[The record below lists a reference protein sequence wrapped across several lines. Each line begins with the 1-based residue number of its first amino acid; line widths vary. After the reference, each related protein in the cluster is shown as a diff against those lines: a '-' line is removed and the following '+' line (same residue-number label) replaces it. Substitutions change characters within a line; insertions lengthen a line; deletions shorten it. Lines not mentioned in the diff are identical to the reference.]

1 MGQNVIH
8 GDHTENGSVFN
19 GKVSVKNGR
28 PMRVFNFKL
37 TPAVLD
43 MRVCK
48 PEGGRRYVICMGTK
62 EFRGGKVVGGGLEIT
77 KTSGGL
83 FKAQSVATVPSLSEG
98 ILVNPKSVEEVSVA
112 VLLIPYR
119 TGRYGRNIPYR
130 LVIRYG

>member
-1 MGQNVIH
+1 MIH
-8 GDHTENGSVFN
+8 GDHTENGSVIN

-83 FKAQSVATVPSLSEG
+83 VKAQSVATVPSLSEG
-98 ILVNPKSVEEVSVA
+98 ILVNPQDC
-112 VLLIPYR
+112 
-119 TGRYGRNIPYR
+119 
-130 LVIRYG
+130 

>member
-1 MGQNVIH
+1 MIH

-48 PEGGRRYVICMGTK
+48 PEGGRRYVI
-62 EFRGGKVVGGGLEIT
+62 
-77 KTSGGL
+77 
-83 FKAQSVATVPSLSEG
+83 TVPSLSEG
-98 ILVNPKSVEEVSVA
+98 ILVNPQDC
-112 VLLIPYR
+112 
-119 TGRYGRNIPYR
+119 
-130 LVIRYG
+130 